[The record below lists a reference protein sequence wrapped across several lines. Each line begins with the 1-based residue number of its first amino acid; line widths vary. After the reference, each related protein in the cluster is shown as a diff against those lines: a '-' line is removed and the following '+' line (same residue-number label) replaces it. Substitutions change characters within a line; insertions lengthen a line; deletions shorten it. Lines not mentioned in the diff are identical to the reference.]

1 MVCRAGEIT
10 VSHHF
15 SQLGVHQYAV
25 AAQNGNLRQFLPPS
39 DYNVI
44 WIGRCRGRR
53 PRRPVKKR
61 TNCGLSGTPAPT
73 AEPLSDI
80 VGNAFMH
87 SAKKSH
93 NGTDKSVPYGRAL
106 PLIQGL
112 TKLFDLCRKG
122 ERVYTGVCKFAFSV
136 QGG

>member
-1 MVCRAGEIT
+1 MTEFHSYTSSVCYRRHLPLKGKAWFYVNSERLLLEERLRRMA
-10 VSHHF
+10 VVRCSHD
-15 SQLGVHQYAV
+15 SGVNNIL
-25 AAQNGNLRQFLPPS
+25 NGQ
-39 DYNVI
+39 
-44 WIGRCRGRR
+44 
-53 PRRPVKKR
+53 
-61 TNCGLSGTPAPT
+61 SGTPVPT
-73 AEPLSDI
+73 AEPLSNI

-112 TKLFDLCRKG
+112 TKLFDLCRKA
-122 ERVYTGVCKFAFSV
+122 ERIYTCVCKFGFSV